1 MPSPPIPCSKSAP
14 NISTFP
20 HSLSHSDLHKSVRS
34 AGSLTTAWP
43 KKLGNLITRKGSPSS
58 KNAGLTE
65 ENLQEFNRRNAILE
79 TRYATCSPYYKGL
92 TDFSLVIN
100 REKLSGS
107 SPGRESHTETFV
119 SSGSKSSFVVKVQKW
134 STSCYTTK
142 KHDQPSSSSSSFW
155 SKSSGHTRA
164 VTSDSSSSKT
174 TATGMIITNI
184 RTKTKTNDSES
195 EWKKVSFTANGNE
208 DTTGLSNKEK
218 PLSEREQ
225 ELPPTIPSPTSPPQI
240 SSQTTQDP
248 LLPPSPPLQVP
259 APLAQTPP
267 MAAAQTP
274 ATEDVILKNEETKRT
289 GDDRKYLWADNYRPI
304 YLQDFL
310 CNRRTALW
318 LQDVVKAE
326 ERGHFIFEGLPGV
339 GKRTMIWALLREA
352 FGANNVQ
359 GEGVGSVLVNLMVS
373 QQHIEVNL
381 SELKGY
387 EKHIL
392 VELIKERSTK
402 LSNKAL
408 QRNHEDCK
416 AIILYEADKIST
428 DTLTYIKWILE
439 RFKGCN
445 KVFFCCSDISKL
457 EPVKS
462 LCTVVQLLPPSTEE
476 IVEVLEFIAKQE
488 GIHLPHQLA
497 VKFANKSNNNLRQA
511 IRSFEATWHFK

>member
-195 EWKKVSFTANGNE
+195 EWKK
-208 DTTGLSNKEK
+208 
-218 PLSEREQ
+218 
-225 ELPPTIPSPTSPPQI
+225 
-240 SSQTTQDP
+240 
-248 LLPPSPPLQVP
+248 
-259 APLAQTPP
+259 
-267 MAAAQTP
+267 
-274 ATEDVILKNEETKRT
+274 
-289 GDDRKYLWADNYRPI
+289 
-304 YLQDFL
+304 
-310 CNRRTALW
+310 
-318 LQDVVKAE
+318 VKAE